1 MTHIH
6 TTLLALL
13 GFAATGTQAQD
24 IDYTAQPQINAI
36 NRLPMHATSYSYAS
50 VSDALEGDRNRAS
63 LLSLDGVWKFRF
75 FPDRADVP
83 EGFYRENAELTGWD
97 ELEVPSCWEMHGYG
111 YPNYTNVIYPF
122 PARPP
127 YIDIDNPTGC
137 YVREFELPEAW
148 RGRRVILHFGGVYSG
163 FEVWINGRFAG
174 YSEDSAL
181 PSEFDITALTRP
193 GRNRVAVKVYKWV
206 DGSYLEDA
214 DHWRM
219 AGIYRE
225 VFLEGIPL
233 VSIADFGV
241 RTRLAADMQSA
252 LLQIRPR
259 LDNFSDENI
268 GAWSLSAQLYDS
280 AEKPVIAPAMKI
292 SAQTLLTEIY
302 PQRDNVYFA
311 LMERRIDRPRLWN
324 AETPELYTLVLT
336 LCDAS
341 GRVVEARSCKIG
353 FRDVK
358 VAGEQILINGVP
370 VKLIGVNRHDH
381 DPLRGKTVTRED
393 MEEDVR
399 LMKRNNFNSVRTSH
413 YPNDPYFYEL
423 CDRYGLYV
431 LDEANIESHHV
442 RGLLSNDPEWGAA
455 FHERVSRMVM
465 RDRNHPSIIGWSL
478 GNESG
483 CGPNH
488 AATAGWIRD
497 FDPTRFVHYEG
508 AQGQPEHPLYRP
520 VKRSEAARA
529 TSEEQKLSEQFHK
542 KDSYANPDD
551 PAYVDV
557 LSRMYT
563 PVDQLRQM
571 AVDTILDRP
580 VIICEYAHSMG
591 NSTGN
596 LKDYW
601 DVIRANRRLA
611 GGYIWDWMDQG
622 LLKKSADGR
631 EYWAYG
637 GDYEPEG
644 IHNDG
649 NFCINGIV
657 NPDRSE
663 KPGLAECKY
672 VFQPIEFTAVD
683 PAENIVG
690 VHNRNFFTTTEV
702 YDFQW
707 RVTDGDRTVASG
719 TFDPGCVKPGEY
731 VQTEL
736 PIPAFRCEPGA
747 EYWLDVTACE
757 AMQRPYAEAGYEVA
771 REQFRL
777 PHSIPA
783 KARPLKTAKIKHWKT
798 DTCLIFRSGSAE
810 IVIDRNSGCIA
821 SYSVNGQVL
830 CSNFRPDFWR
840 PETDNDWRGWKV
852 GRLLGFWKEAPERMQ
867 TMDIKVSETPES
879 VVVNVRKEIADSVR
893 LTLGYTILGGGE
905 IAVSYRLETADYVP
919 EMLRVGMEC
928 RVPAAC
934 DHMAFYG
941 RGEQENY
948 SDRRHGAFM
957 GTYRGSVD
965 DFTFD
970 YIKPQENGNRTG
982 VRWLTLSD
990 KNGRGVQFTACDT
1003 LATSV
1008 WRHTAAEIAAARHTA
1023 DLPAQ
1028 SPRLTVHLDLTQAG
1042 VGGTDSWSLKARPL
1056 DAYRLLGHD
1065 YEYGFII
1072 TPANAHPETTARRLR
1087 SQRAPGQ

>member
-1 MTHIH
+1 MHSIR
-6 TTLLALL
+6 TTFLTLVFSVTKIL
-13 GFAATGTQAQD
+13 AQD
-24 IDYTAQPQINAI
+24 IDYTQQPHINAV
-36 NRLPMHATSYSYAS
+36 NRLPMGATSYSYAS
-50 VSDALEGDRNRAS
+50 VDDALTCDRTRAS
-63 LLSLDGVWKFRF
+63 LLLLDGLWKFRF
-75 FPDRADVP
+75 CLDRANAP
-83 EGFYRENAELTGWD
+83 EDFYQENFDFTDWD
-97 ELEVPSCWEMHGYG
+97 DIEVPSCWEMSGYG
-111 YPNYTNVIYPF
+111 YPNYTNVTYPF

-127 YIDIDNPTGC
+127 YINIENPTGC
-137 YVREFELPEAW
+137 YIREFELPDNW
-148 RGRRVILHFGGVYSG
+148 YGQRVILHFGGVYSG

-174 YSEDSAL
+174 YAEDSAL
-181 PSEFDITALTRP
+181 PSEFDITKLIHP
-193 GRNRVAVKVYKWV
+193 GCNRIAVKVYKWV

-225 VFLEGIPL
+225 VYLEGIPL

-241 RTRLAADMQSA
+241 RTRLAPDLQSA

-259 LDNFSDENI
+259 LDNFSNEEI
-268 GAWSLSAQLYDS
+268 GTWSLSAQLYDS
-280 AEKPVIAPAMKI
+280 AGNPVKNSAIKI
-292 SAQTLLTEIY
+292 SVENLLTEIY

-311 LMERRIDRPRLWN
+311 LMERRIDHPMLWN
-324 AETPELYTLVLT
+324 AESPELYTLVLALSDT
-336 LCDAS
+336 S
-341 GRVVEARSCKIG
+341 GRVIEARSCKIG

-358 VAGEQILINGVP
+358 IVGEQILINGVP

-381 DPLRGKTVTRED
+381 DPRRGKTVTRKD

-399 LMKRNNFNSVRTSH
+399 MMKRYNFNSVRTSH

-423 CDRYGLYV
+423 CDQYGLYV

-455 FHERVSRMVM
+455 FYERVSRMVM

-488 AATAGWIRD
+488 AAIAGWIRD

-520 VKRSEAARA
+520 VNRSEAARA
-529 TSEEQKLSEQFHK
+529 TSEEQKLSEQFRK
-542 KDSYANPDD
+542 KESYANPDD

-571 AVDTILDRP
+571 AVDTILNRP

-601 DVIRANRRLA
+601 DVIWAHRRLA
-611 GGYIWDWMDQG
+611 GGYIWDWVDQG

-644 IHNDG
+644 VHNDG

-663 KPGLAECKY
+663 KPGLIECKY
-672 VFQPIEFTAVD
+672 VFQPIEFTMVD
-683 PAENIVG
+683 SMKNIIG
-690 VHNRNFFTTTEV
+690 VRNRNFFTTTEV
-702 YDFQW
+702 YDFHW
-707 RVTDGDRTVASG
+707 RVTDGDRIVASG

-731 VQTEL
+731 TQTEL
-736 PIPAFRCEPGA
+736 PVPAFRCEPGA

-757 AMQRPYAEAGYEVA
+757 AMQRLYAEAGYEVA

-777 PHSIPA
+777 PHRIPV
-783 KARPLKTAKIKHWKT
+783 KARTLKPARIERRETASSF
-798 DTCLIFRSGSAE
+798 IFRSGPSE
-810 IVIDRNSGCIA
+810 IVVDRSSGYLA
-821 SYSVNGQVL
+821 SYSLNERLL
-830 CSNFRPDFWR
+830 CADFRPDFWR

-852 GRLLGFWKEAPERMQ
+852 EKLLGFWKEAPKRMQ
-867 TMDIKVSETPES
+867 TKDIKISETSEG
-879 VVVNVRKEIADSVR
+879 VVVNVRKEIPDSLW
-893 LTLGYTILGGGE
+893 LTLGYTILDRGE
-905 IAVSYRLETADYVP
+905 IAVSYRLETADCVP
-919 EMLRVGMEC
+919 EMLRIGMEC
-928 RVPAAC
+928 RVPAIC
-934 DHMAFYG
+934 DSMTFYG
-941 RGEQENY
+941 RGKQENY
-948 SDRRHGAFM
+948 SDRCHGAFI
-957 GTYRGSVD
+957 GTYRGNVD
-965 DFTFD
+965 DFVFE
-970 YIKPQENGNRTG
+970 YIKPQENGNHTG
-982 VRWLTLSD
+982 VRWITLCD
-990 KNGRGVQFTACDT
+990 KNGQGIQFTACDT

-1008 WRHTAAEIAAARHTA
+1008 WRHTAAEIAAARHA
-1023 DLPAQ
+1023 VDLPA
-1028 SPRLTVHLDLTQAG
+1028 PGHRLTVHLDLTQAG

-1056 DAYRLLGHD
+1056 DAYRLLEHD
-1065 YEYGFII
+1065 YEYAFFI
-1072 TPANAHPETTARRLR
+1072 TPANAHPEITARRLR
-1087 SQRAPGQ
+1087 SLRLAEK